1 MNPLFLIAIFCFGV
15 SGLPVQ
21 ASDEITPV
29 SAAELGGV
37 RAIYAQAQQQEADAL
52 AAFREIR
59 AMQSSRALQ
68 ITLEDARKHLQ
79 IPAPERPPIDLT
91 VLDLPHSD
99 PARVVEQ
106 RAALREVNSRVDE
119 ILTYVRQ
126 LKEQLKEEQASAETL
141 TVEMLR
147 EELASRAKTEKL
159 AAEDEGEPSK
169 DMTDAAQSGEP
180 VPATQ
185 ATVDASIANQ
195 AANEAQ
201 RMAEESE
208 AKKQEVAPEAGKIA
222 AEARQSAEAAL
233 QAATDARNAA
243 SQNDK
248 PAEAKNAAIAAAKA
262 AEAVQDA
269 IEVAK
274 LTGNLSFVAA
284 EQEHRA
290 NASASKQGKD
300 GSNAQSSGAGKEGTV
315 SSSDLGGFQQG
326 ATKFLPGK
334 ARASRRIGG
343 LGTGIEWIFI
353 DSWYL
358 LGPFPNPNRRNI
370 DTSYPPESVIDLD
383 AIYSGDRGA
392 SLKWQFLQ
400 SPEPYVQ
407 PITPLEYVI
416 YYAYSELW
424 CDQDIDLWV
433 MVGSDDNSRIW
444 INDQQIWKSGY
455 ELKSWRLNEGLR
467 KVSFRRGINRIL
479 YRFEN
484 GWNQTGFSFAVNLTP
499 VKSDKAPSP

>member
-1 MNPLFLIAIFCFGV
+1 MMNSRFLIVIFCFGIA
-15 SGLPVQ
+15 GLTVR
-21 ASDEITPV
+21 AGDETAPIT
-29 SAAELGGV
+29 AAELGGI
-37 RAIYAQAQQQEADAL
+37 RAIYAKAQKQEAEAL
-52 AAFREIR
+52 ASFRETR

-68 ITLEDARKHLQ
+68 ITLEDARQRLQ
-79 IPAPERPPIDLT
+79 IPAPERPPINLS
-91 VLDLPHSD
+91 VLDLARPD
-99 PARVVEQ
+99 PARMVEQ
-106 RAALREVNSRVDE
+106 RATLRDVNTRVDE
-119 ILTYVRQ
+119 ILTFVRQ
-126 LKEQLKEEQASAETL
+126 LKEQLKEEEAAAETL

-147 EELASRAKTEKL
+147 AELALSAKAEQL

-169 DMTDAAQSGEP
+169 DMTDAAQSAA
-180 VPATQ
+180 PAPAAQ

-208 AKKQEVAPEAGKIA
+208 AKKQEVAPEAKKIA
-222 AEARQSAEAAL
+222 TEARDAAEAAL
-233 QAATDARNAA
+233 EAATDARNAA
-243 SQNDK
+243 NKKDQA
-248 PAEAKNAAIAAAKA
+248 AETRSAAIAANKA
-262 AEAVQDA
+262 AAAVQGA
-269 IEVAK
+269 IDVAK

-284 EQEHRA
+284 EQEHRE

-300 GSNAQSSGAGKEGTV
+300 GSEGKGGEGKAGPVNSG
-315 SSSDLGGFQQG
+315 DLGGFKQG
-326 ATKFLPGK
+326 AGKFLPGK

-353 DSWYL
+353 DSWYM

-383 AIYSGDRGA
+383 AFYTGDQDA
-392 SLKWQFLQ
+392 SLKWQFIQ
-400 SPEPYVQ
+400 SPDPYV
-407 PITPLEYVI
+407 TPVTSLEYVI

-424 CDQDIDLWV
+424 CDQDMDLWV

-444 INDQQIWKSGY
+444 INDRQIWKSGY
-455 ELKSWRLNEGLR
+455 QLKGWKLNEGLR

-484 GWNQTGFSFAVNLTP
+484 GWHKTGFSFAVNLLP
-499 VKSDKAPSP
+499 AQPAKAPSP